1 MNKLVIDS
9 VSHTAT
15 NEHGVIA
22 TFTTWQGN
30 KQFSSPNGDFI
41 WVRRWTR
48 VGPDGGNQDTV
59 KGTVNFEKLVK
70 FLADKDVC
78 TEYTFDDLVA
88 VGVATR
94 PE

>member
-15 NEHGVIA
+15 NASGVIA

-30 KQFSSPNGDFI
+30 KQFSSPKGDFI

-48 VGPDGGNQDTV
+48 VGPDGGNEDTV
-59 KGTVNFEKLVK
+59 KGTVDFAKLTS

-78 TEYTFDDLVA
+78 REFEFHELVA
-88 VGVATR
+88 AGVAT
-94 PE
+94 PA